1 MKIEIVERNQAL
13 FEAVINDDID
23 LLSAAAPA
31 DLGAMDGP
39 NILTW
44 RKKGGKTGKELQEE
58 LARGE
63 RKLPIGCTNFM
74 VKTVHLLLQGA
85 YAMIWSTELLL

>member
-1 MKIEIVERNQAL
+1 MNIEVVERNQAL

-39 NILTW
+39 NILT
-44 RKKGGKTGKELQEE
+44 
-58 LARGE
+58 
-63 RKLPIGCTNFM
+63 
-74 VKTVHLLLQGA
+74 
-85 YAMIWSTELLL
+85 